1 VNAGARK
8 ARLAMTGAALDARVV
23 AACLRVC
30 FQSCPDLR
38 VRAVTEPSPRAVL
51 RHVDIH
57 GPPPRDRLELS
68 AVRVPKRNLNQWKG
82 VSDETEVEQ

>member
-1 VNAGARK
+1 
-8 ARLAMTGAALDARVV
+8 MTGAALAARAVG
-23 AACLRVC
+23 ARLRTC

-38 VRAVTEPSPRAVL
+38 VRAVTEPSPKAVL
-51 RHVDIH
+51 RHIDIH

-68 AVRVPKRNLNQWKG
+68 AVRVLQRNLNRGKG